1 MIIYQC
7 STKCPLPIVQYPL
20 WIFDN
25 WDSQGYL
32 QVQRSCWHNSS
43 WCLFFGEVLHL
54 WHQQAFKLC
63 QDYFLWYLF
72 SFHKL
77 HTSYY
82 TTTSLILQAI
92 TLQMVFLLFIQAVT
106 VPSKKCRAIYTSPSL
121 MQLSLDRSFNTKCE
135 RKKLDED
142 FEFLLSFYLSLML

>member
-1 MIIYQC
+1 MYWDNVI
-7 STKCPLPIVQYPL
+7 TKCSLPMVYCPL

-43 WCLFFGEVLHL
+43 WCSLTFFGEVLHL
-54 WHQQAFKLC
+54 WRRQAFKLY

-82 TTTSLILQAI
+82 TTTSLILQTI
-92 TLQMVFLLFIQAVT
+92 TLQMVFLLFIQAVSLLLCSPKMQGHMHKSIFHAT
-106 VPSKKCRAIYTSPSL
+106 VPW
-121 MQLSLDRSFNTKCE
+121 QVF
-135 RKKLDED
+135 
-142 FEFLLSFYLSLML
+142 